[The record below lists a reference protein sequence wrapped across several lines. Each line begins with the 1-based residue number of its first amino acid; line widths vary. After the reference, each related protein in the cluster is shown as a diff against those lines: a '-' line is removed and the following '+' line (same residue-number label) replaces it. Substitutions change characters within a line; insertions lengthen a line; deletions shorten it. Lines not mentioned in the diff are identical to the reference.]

1 MIAEVKGEAPAAKDS
16 GALSADF
23 GVSIAEMAGA
33 V

>member
-1 MIAEVKGEAPAAKDS
+1 MIAEVKGEAPAAKGN
-16 GALSADF
+16 GALSAGF